1 MSMDVDTVPIPSW
14 NSLGVLPPVNSADPT
29 SSDRS
34 PYCVSLIDFVLRF
47 GDTEP
52 RQRII
57 TGFLNFR
64 SALQAIDLVSGF
76 QWIDGSFVENIE
88 VIEERAPRDIDVVT
102 FFHMPAGKN
111 QETLLQAVPRLFDPP
126 ATKEDYRVDAYFVQ
140 LNTDIPEPLV
150 AQSAYWNG
158 FWSHRRDGQQK
169 GYVQIDLSPTD
180 DQEAKTTLDI
190 MVNEGGQP

>member
-1 MSMDVDTVPIPSW
+1 MSADTVPIPNWS
-14 NSLGVLPPVNSADPT
+14 SRGVLPPINSADPT

-34 PYCVSLIDFVLRF
+34 PYRVSLIDFVLRF
-47 GDTEP
+47 GNTES
-52 RQRII
+52 RQEII

-64 SALQAIDLVSGF
+64 SALQASGLVSGF
-76 QWIDGSFVENIE
+76 QWIDGSFVESIE
-88 VIEERAPRDIDVVT
+88 MIEERAPRDIDVVT
-102 FFHMPAGKN
+102 FYYLPEGKD
-111 QETLLQAVPRLFDPP
+111 QETLIQAAPRLFDPP

-158 FWSHRRDGQQK
+158 FWSHRRDGQWK
-169 GYVQIDLSPTD
+169 GYLQIDLSPAD
-180 DQEAKTTLDI
+180 DQEAKTKLDS